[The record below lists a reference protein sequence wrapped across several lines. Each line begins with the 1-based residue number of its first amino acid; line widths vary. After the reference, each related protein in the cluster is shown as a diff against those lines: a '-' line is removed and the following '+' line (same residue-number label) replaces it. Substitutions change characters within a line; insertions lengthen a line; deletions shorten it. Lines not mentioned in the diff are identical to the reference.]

1 MILSCWNIRGFNTP
15 LKQNGI
21 LKHIRQ
27 HKIAVMGVLETK
39 LSKHRLESIARKKF
53 RGWTIADNF
62 QHHPNGRIMIIWK
75 ESMVKL
81 EIIET
86 TDQVIH
92 CLITCKS
99 SSVSFFI
106 SFVYAFNSIV
116 GRRPLWDN
124 LRRFSSSIEAPWILL
139 GDFNNVLNC
148 DEKTNG
154 LPVTMY
160 EMKDFKECCYD
171 IGLSDLRSSGT
182 FFTWSNNSVWCKL
195 DRAMV
200 NDRWTQEGFS
210 AHAIFDL
217 PGKHSDHS
225 PCTVTLL
232 GENDRGPT
240 PFKFFNMW
248 ANHDSFLELVSA
260 AWRTRTEGTTM
271 YKLCKRLK
279 TLKRSLKIL
288 NRQQFSYISA
298 RAEEAEESLFQ
309 AQQQLHD
316 NPEDTNLQITI
327 PNLRTKAIRL
337 AKAELSF
344 CSQLAKAKYLKFSD
358 KGTKFFHDL
367 IKSNRN
373 RNHIASITLVDG
385 SRSTSNNQVSNAFVQ
400 YYKELLGTKQD
411 CCKLDRN
418 MVRKGKLLETEQA
431 SNLLRPVSD
440 EEIKSALF
448 SIGEDK
454 APGPD
459 GYTSCF
465 FKKAWDVIG
474 RDFTDAVKEFFTS
487 GQILKQINHA
497 VLALIPKWKDADKVE
512 DFRPIACCNVVYKV
526 ISKIIASR
534 LAPALSSI
542 VDPSQSAFIQHRSM
556 MDNIFLLQELL
567 RNYGRKRI
575 SPRCILNVDLRKAF
589 DSVDWDFVYDMLSA
603 LQFPPRFIE
612 WITACISSPTY
623 SVSYNGSLHGFFKG
637 QRGLRQ
643 GDPLSPYLF
652 VICLEYLSRSLGGL
666 RNNPDFNFHP
676 KCGGQKITH
685 LAFADDLVLF
695 SRGDPIS
702 VGLLME
708 NLTHFGDC
716 SGLKISMSKS
726 SFHSAGIES
735 ADIEEIRRITGFS
748 QGSFPF
754 RYLGIPISD
763 ARLTISQ
770 YSPLLD
776 KISGY
781 INSWAGANLSYAG
794 RTELVK
800 SVLQGIECFWLSIL
814 PIPAGV
820 RSKVIQLCRNFLWSG
835 NCNSN
840 KKPLVAWSEVT
851 LPKSE
856 GGLGIRNIKAWNK
869 ALLSKILWDIQAKK
883 ESLWVKWVHHIYM
896 NNSSF
901 WIYTARHADS
911 PLIKQII
918 ALRDEIIASEGSVSE
933 ATQTMNQ
940 WASNNEIK
948 SKLAYDYFR
957 QKTTKLVWPKMVW
970 HKSITPKHSFML
982 WLGLKDRLLTK
993 DKLQGIIE
1001 DQICPMC
1008 RTEAE
1013 TVNHLFFQC
1022 SVGGQIW
1029 NHIKNWLGI
1038 SRAMQTIKAAVKWMI
1053 KEARG
1058 TGPQAKAKRIGLA
1071 CTVYHL
1077 WEARNQKLFEG
1088 KVKSPE
1094 AIIRRIQTQV
1104 QRCISSLS

>member
-1 MILSCWNIRGFNTP
+1 M
-15 LKQNGI
+15 
-21 LKHIRQ
+21 
-27 HKIAVMGVLETK
+27 
-39 LSKHRLESIARKKF
+39 
-53 RGWTIADNF
+53 
-62 QHHPNGRIMIIWK
+62 
-75 ESMVKL
+75 
-81 EIIET
+81 
-86 TDQVIH
+86 
-92 CLITCKS
+92 
-99 SSVSFFI
+99 
-106 SFVYAFNSIV
+106 
-116 GRRPLWDN
+116 
-124 LRRFSSSIEAPWILL
+124 
-139 GDFNNVLNC
+139 
-148 DEKTNG
+148 
-154 LPVTMY
+154 
-160 EMKDFKECCYD
+160 
-171 IGLSDLRSSGT
+171 
-182 FFTWSNNSVWCKL
+182 
-195 DRAMV
+195 
-200 NDRWTQEGFS
+200 
-210 AHAIFDL
+210 
-217 PGKHSDHS
+217 
-225 PCTVTLL
+225 
-232 GENDRGPT
+232 
-240 PFKFFNMW
+240 
-248 ANHDSFLELVSA
+248 
-260 AWRTRTEGTTM
+260 
-271 YKLCKRLK
+271 
-279 TLKRSLKIL
+279 
-288 NRQQFSYISA
+288 
-298 RAEEAEESLFQ
+298 
-309 AQQQLHD
+309 
-316 NPEDTNLQITI
+316 
-327 PNLRTKAIRL
+327 
-337 AKAELSF
+337 
-344 CSQLAKAKYLKFSD
+344 
-358 KGTKFFHDL
+358 
-367 IKSNRN
+367 
-373 RNHIASITLVDG
+373 
-385 SRSTSNNQVSNAFVQ
+385 
-400 YYKELLGTKQD
+400 
-411 CCKLDRN
+411 
-418 MVRKGKLLETEQA
+418 
-431 SNLLRPVSD
+431 
-440 EEIKSALF
+440 
-448 SIGEDK
+448 
-454 APGPD
+454 
-459 GYTSCF
+459 
-465 FKKAWDVIG
+465 
-474 RDFTDAVKEFFTS
+474 
-487 GQILKQINHA
+487 
-497 VLALIPKWKDADKVE
+497 
-512 DFRPIACCNVVYKV
+512 
-526 ISKIIASR
+526 
-534 LAPALSSI
+534 
-542 VDPSQSAFIQHRSM
+542 
-556 MDNIFLLQELL
+556 
-567 RNYGRKRI
+567 
-575 SPRCILNVDLRKAF
+575 
-589 DSVDWDFVYDMLSA
+589 
-603 LQFPPRFIE
+603 
-612 WITACISSPTY
+612 
-623 SVSYNGSLHGFFKG
+623 
-637 QRGLRQ
+637 
-643 GDPLSPYLF
+643 
-652 VICLEYLSRSLGGL
+652 SRSLGGL

-896 NNSSF
+896 NSSSF

-1008 RTEAE
+1008 RIEDE